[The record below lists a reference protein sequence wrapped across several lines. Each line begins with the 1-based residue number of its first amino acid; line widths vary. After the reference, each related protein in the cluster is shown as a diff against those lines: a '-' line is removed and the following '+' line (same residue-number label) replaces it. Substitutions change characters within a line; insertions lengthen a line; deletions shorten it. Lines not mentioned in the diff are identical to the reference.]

1 MRETTFTTNVRN
13 WRIED
18 YITKHIQFYSVI
30 DDQYALGN
38 HPGMYEKRRVEL
50 LIDGLNDKSLSGV
63 KSNIMCYSQLY
74 NDFNATA
81 THPKDV
87 VN

>member
-13 WRIED
+13 WRIEY

-38 HPGMYEKRRVEL
+38 HPGMYEKRRVDL
-50 LIDGLNDKSLSGV
+50 LLVGLKNKSLSGV
-63 KSNIMCYSQLY
+63 ESNIM
-74 NDFNATA
+74 
-81 THPKDV
+81 
-87 VN
+87 